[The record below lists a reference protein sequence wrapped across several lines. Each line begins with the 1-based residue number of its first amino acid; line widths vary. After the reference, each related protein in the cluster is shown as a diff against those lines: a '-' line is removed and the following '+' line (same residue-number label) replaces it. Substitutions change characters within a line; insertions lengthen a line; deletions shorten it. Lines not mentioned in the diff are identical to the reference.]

1 MSMLL
6 THNFA
11 AQTALGELNKNTSQV
26 GKMLAKIATGEKV
39 TGAKDNAA
47 AYAIS
52 ERMREKIRTLEQDT
66 QNVQNGASLLKVA
79 SGGVERIVDELRTI
93 KELAISAANDTNTAE
108 DRATIQKEIDQRL
121 SDINDIATTTN
132 FNGKYLI
139 DGTLGHKQYNTQVDT
154 IYLPYIAS
162 VITGYETKQITVGPP
177 SYTIIYNTDGMA
189 SYIQDNDFDLASDF
203 QGLTASTLRKTA
215 NSTTVVKS
223 GTGVNCDFSFSSSY
237 GLWNWKK
244 AMEEVAAKSNATL
257 SGKLITYSEMAV
269 SMDFNLSDVENAY
282 ELHNQGFSIL
292 CGGCSQYVNIKFD
305 YSKDNSESTYST
317 ATINPSYN
325 MEYRIGIKDLSSLNS
340 DALSEAIF
348 EGLRA
353 AHTTSGSYTASDT
366 YLVNSD
372 GTQTPVSTYIDR
384 NHDLRVGLNPYY
396 DESNSSNG
404 SKYVFLKQYSPS
416 MNFISKGTVLT
427 TAPNPNNLTGSVTVA
442 VESPTT
448 LTISTPIYGKQ
459 ELVEEIP
466 VYGTKETGNPLYIHH
481 GTQSNQ
487 AVAILLNDM
496 HTNALAGKIPN
507 KTDAERLRSLK
518 SSDSTEY
525 YEFQN
530 TLLKAAELTLDDISV
545 GTIEKANIAVK
556 VVEGALEYALD
567 LATNLGAYQKR
578 MDVAADNVVTMG
590 ENVRASESTIRDSD
604 MARETTNY
612 TKYNILSQS
621 AQSMLAQA
629 NQKSSDV
636 LSLLR

>member
-93 KELAISAANDTNTAE
+93 KELAITAE

-139 DGTLGHKQYNTQVDT
+139 DGTFGHKKYNTQVDT
-154 IYLPYIAS
+154 IYMKSTES
-162 VITGYETKQITVGPP
+162 VITGYKTTEVTVGPP
-177 SYTIIYNTDGMA
+177 SYTIIYNNDGTA
-189 SYIQDNDFDLASDF
+189 SYIQDNEFDLASDF
-203 QGLTASTLRKTA
+203 QGLTANTLRKTA
-215 NSTTVVKS
+215 DNNTVVKAYNGMS
-223 GTGVNCDFSFSSSY
+223 CDFSFYNVGS
-237 GLWNWKK
+237 WNWEKVM
-244 AMEEVAAKSNATL
+244 AEVAAESNATL
-257 SGKLITYSEMAV
+257 SGRLTTYPELGV
-269 SMDFNLSDVENAY
+269 SMDFNLSGVEDVSQ
-282 ELHNQGFSIL
+282 LDDQGFSIL
-292 CGGCSQYVNIKFD
+292 CEGCSQYVNIKFD
-305 YSKDNSESTYST
+305 SSLNNSESTYAT

-325 MEYRIGIKDLSSLNS
+325 MEYKIGVKDLSSLNS

-372 GTQTPVSTYIDR
+372 GTQTSISTYIDR
-384 NHDLRVGLNPYY
+384 NHDLRVALNPYY

-442 VESPTT
+442 VEYPKT
-448 LTISTPIYGKQ
+448 LTISTPIYGEQ

-481 GTQSNQ
+481 GTQANQ

-496 HTNALAGKIPN
+496 HTNALAGKIPS